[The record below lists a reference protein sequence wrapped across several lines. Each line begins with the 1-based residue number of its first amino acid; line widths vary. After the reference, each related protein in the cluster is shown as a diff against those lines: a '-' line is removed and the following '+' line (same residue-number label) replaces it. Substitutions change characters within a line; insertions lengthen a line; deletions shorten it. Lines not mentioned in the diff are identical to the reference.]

1 MEDKKKFLKA
11 LEGLLKMT
19 RDQADLDHIE
29 YEASINK
36 VSSHIARAE
45 EAAVLVYDGGFTRKV
60 NITGDSE
67 VAIIRDIANALR

>member
-29 YEASINK
+29 YE
-36 VSSHIARAE
+36 IARAE

-67 VAIIRDIANALR
+67 MAIIRDIANALR